1 MGSRLILGV
10 DCAALRGI
18 DTFARFGSE
27 EFVVLF
33 SVLFSETSPQAAC
46 EVLERI
52 RTVMNSR
59 VWSSLPDGQCI
70 TFTAGVADGS
80 SGDLMEALHI
90 ADERLYEGKGKGRD
104 SIWR

>member
-1 MGSRLILGV
+1 M
-10 DCAALRGI
+10 A
-18 DTFARFGSE
+18 
-27 EFVVLF
+27 
-33 SVLFSETSPQAAC
+33 
-46 EVLERI
+46 
-52 RTVMNSR
+52 SR
-59 VWSSLPDGQCI
+59 VWSSLPDGQRI